1 MYTISRYVKPLW
13 ECGRKNDNV
22 EKKGFQKNVL
32 QMASRATEAV
42 AMMRAETWAMKD
54 YCVFEKTSCE
64 EPEGVRAEQN
74 L

>member
-1 MYTISRYVKPLW
+1 
-13 ECGRKNDNV
+13 
-22 EKKGFQKNVL
+22 
-32 QMASRATEAV
+32 MASRATEAV
-42 AMMRAETWAMKD
+42 AMMCAETWAMKH